1 MADKKISQL
10 TNKSPLAGDEYVP
23 IVSLDNPIETKRTQI
38 RDIRN
43 YTDYAGTLAAGSTS
57 LNVLVGFNHH
67 DPKIFVFTSV
77 FGINPTN
84 VVYSNARV
92 QLTFEAQQTDVGVI
106 VRVEG

>member
-10 TNKSPLAGDEYVP
+10 TYKSELDGMDYVP
-23 IVSLDNPIETKRTQI
+23 IVSRGNPLETQHTLI

-57 LNVLVGFNHH
+57 LNVLVGYNHH

-77 FGINPTN
+77 FGVNPTN
-84 VVYSNARV
+84 VAYVNAHV